1 PLITMIAFL
10 IGSVVSI
17 SSIWWTV
24 TTPKEI
30 PVTEAERARIK
41 GLPPGF
47 GPVVKEIV
55 DAIRDMPL
63 TMKQL
68 ALVKLFQWYAMFCYW
83 QYIVL
88 SLSVTLFR
96 THDANTAGFRE
107 AGLIN
112 GQIGGFYNFV
122 AFVAA
127 FAMVPFVR
135 RLGPKVMHAIF
146 LRVAGIAML
155 P

>member
-1 PLITMIAFL
+1 
-10 IGSVVSI
+10 SI

-24 TTPKEI
+24 TTTKEI
-30 PVTEAERARIK
+30 PLTADERGRIEALPR
-41 GLPPGF
+41 GL
-47 GPVVKEIV
+47 GPVIREIGE
-55 DAIRDMPL
+55 AFRDMPT

-96 THDANTAGFRE
+96 THDASSAGFRE

-112 GQIGGFYNFV
+112 GQIGGVFNS
-122 AFVAA
+122 
-127 FAMVPFVR
+127 
-135 RLGPKVMHAIF
+135 HAHIHCV
-146 LRVAGIAML
+146 LD
-155 P
+155 